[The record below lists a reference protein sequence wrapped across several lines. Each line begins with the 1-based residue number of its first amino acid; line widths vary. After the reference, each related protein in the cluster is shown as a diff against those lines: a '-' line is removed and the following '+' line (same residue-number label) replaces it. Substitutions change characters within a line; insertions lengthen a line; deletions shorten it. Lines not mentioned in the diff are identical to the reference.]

1 MSTDDKP
8 VDERRRSPRLKAT
21 HEVVLSTG
29 SDFGEGSG
37 ERIVAQSVDLSLGG
51 VYCTLDRYLPVFSK
65 FRLHLTLPLRDADGA
80 DVVEE
85 CEVQA
90 VVVRIQP
97 EEPLASCNSYEAAL
111 AFLGVGEHTELVLAR
126 YLLQAML
133 RGDTA

>member
-51 VYCTLDRYLPVFSK
+51 VYCTLDRYLPVCSK
-65 FRLHLTLPLRDADGA
+65 FRLHLTLPLGVADGA

-85 CEVQA
+85 
-90 VVVRIQP
+90 
-97 EEPLASCNSYEAAL
+97 
-111 AFLGVGEHTELVLAR
+111 
-126 YLLQAML
+126 
-133 RGDTA
+133 